1 MTNLDAFV
9 HQPHDKLFRWVFSD
23 PAAAAGFLRAYLPR
37 SVSGALQWST
47 VALQNTSFIDDELRN
62 SESDLLFA
70 IRRRSGRPAWL
81 YVLLEHQSKP
91 SRWMRLRLL
100 KYCSR
105 IWERDRTR
113 YRKERV
119 LRPIVPL
126 VFYQG
131 RQPWASSTEF
141 SDLFAAAVR
150 GWPWLPHFEHLL
162 IDLSAAAPETVEAV
176 RGELK
181 GRVALLTMMAAYRDH
196 WQLLQRVMP
205 LLTRLNRRGGMDE
218 LRPFILYVLATQR
231 ATIRARFIKELRR
244 QVPGPGGDAM
254 NYIEQLFHKGV
265 HQGRQEG
272 HKEGELKGRL
282 QGQVATIEELVRA
295 GFSWSAIQSA
305 TGVDEDGLRALQ
317 QRLAE
322 WNDGPATT
330 TEAHT

>member
-119 LRPIVPL
+119 LRPIVP
-126 VFYQG
+126 QG
-131 RQPWASSTEF
+131 
-141 SDLFAAAVR
+141 
-150 GWPWLPHFEHLL
+150 HLM
-162 IDLSAAAPETVEAV
+162 
-176 RGELK
+176 
-181 GRVALLTMMAAYRDH
+181 LTDR
-196 WQLLQRVMP
+196 
-205 LLTRLNRRGGMDE
+205 
-218 LRPFILYVLATQR
+218 
-231 ATIRARFIKELRR
+231 
-244 QVPGPGGDAM
+244 
-254 NYIEQLFHKGV
+254 
-265 HQGRQEG
+265 
-272 HKEGELKGRL
+272 
-282 QGQVATIEELVRA
+282 
-295 GFSWSAIQSA
+295 
-305 TGVDEDGLRALQ
+305 
-317 QRLAE
+317 
-322 WNDGPATT
+322 
-330 TEAHT
+330 

>member
-1 MTNLDAFV
+1 
-9 HQPHDKLFRWVFSD
+9 
-23 PAAAAGFLRAYLPR
+23 
-37 SVSGALQWST
+37 
-47 VALQNTSFIDDELRN
+47 
-62 SESDLLFA
+62 
-70 IRRRSGRPAWL
+70 
-81 YVLLEHQSKP
+81 
-91 SRWMRLRLL
+91 MRLRLL

-119 LRPIVPL
+119 LRPIMPL

-150 GWPWLPHFEHLL
+150 EWPWLPHFEHLL
-162 IDLSAAAPETVEAV
+162 IDLSAATPETVEAV

-282 QGQVATIEELVRA
+282 QGQVATIEDLVRA
-295 GFSWSAIQSA
+295 GFPWSAIESA

-330 TEAHT
+330 NDAHT

>member
-1 MTNLDAFV
+1 
-9 HQPHDKLFRWVFSD
+9 
-23 PAAAAGFLRAYLPR
+23 
-37 SVSGALQWST
+37 
-47 VALQNTSFIDDELRN
+47 
-62 SESDLLFA
+62 
-70 IRRRSGRPAWL
+70 
-81 YVLLEHQSKP
+81 
-91 SRWMRLRLL
+91 MRLRLL

-119 LRPIVPL
+119 LRPIMPL

-150 GWPWLPHFEHLL
+150 EWPWLPHFEHLL
-162 IDLSAAAPETVEAV
+162 IDLSAATPETVEAV

-272 HKEGELKGRL
+272 HKEGHKEGELKGRL
-282 QGQVATIEELVRA
+282 QGQVATIEDLVRA
-295 GFSWSAIQSA
+295 GFSWSAIESA

-330 TEAHT
+330 NEAHT